1 MLLTLQI
8 YYLAVA
14 VLIFLYGLYSRKNAS
29 HSFGLGL
36 AANIFPVMFIP
47 YLDMDIARIAGMPLA
62 YLPIIAA
69 GFALAVRNHLRLPRA
84 YTGLLILSLLFCT
97 YALITTVYIGGMT
110 LTNFAYWFAWPLNLA
125 IFFSAASFF
134 SRVSPDMAARV
145 IYVTVFIL
153 VAGCVVGLLRYA
165 SGIAEDA
172 NFMPVMNRNGTV
184 VLIAMAFPLLLYL
197 HTERYISR
205 KVLILSITCVGLAL
219 LLTFSRSGLIGLM
232 CGMFIYYMRKSLR
245 GLLKTA
251 TAVAVVVLLALTGVA
266 DSSIERLERFSVTA
280 RMIIND
286 EQLDTSMNDYN
297 RVMLLSGAVATAKE
311 EFWFGTG
318 LGLDNYRRTYHRVSN
333 YFQDSKAHNFYLS
346 YFAELGIFGFS
357 MLMAM
362 CFLIYRTLPPLPS
375 RYRAFRVSFLVTA
388 VMMTMNEY
396 ILLPELWFFYGLLS
410 GVSISSARRPAALP
424 YQSQSRYA
432 WKNANAH

>member
-14 VLIFLYGLYSRKNAS
+14 VLIFLYGLYSSKNAS
-29 HSFGLGL
+29 RSFTLGV
-36 AANIFPVMFIP
+36 AANIFPVMLVP
-47 YLDMDIARIAGMPLA
+47 SQDMDIMRIVGLPLA
-62 YLPIIAA
+62 YLPVIAA
-69 GFALAVRNHLRLPRA
+69 GFALAVRNYRKLPKA
-84 YTGLLILSLLFCT
+84 YTSLLILSLLFST
-97 YALITTVYIGGMT
+97 YAFTTTVFIGGMT
-110 LTNFAYWFAWPLNLA
+110 VTNFAYWFAWPLNLV

-134 SRVSPDMAARV
+134 SRISSGTANKA
-145 IYVTVFIL
+145 IYATVFVL
-153 VAGCVVGLLRYA
+153 VAGCIVGLLRYV
-165 SGIAEDA
+165 SGMAEDA

-184 VLIAMAFPLLLYL
+184 VLVAMVFPLLLYL
-197 HTERYISR
+197 HSERYISR
-205 KVLILSITCVGLAL
+205 TALALSIGCVALAL
-219 LLTFSRSGLIGLM
+219 LFTFSRSGLIGLM
-232 CGMFIYYMRKSLR
+232 FGAFVYYMRMKPR
-245 GLLKTA
+245 GLLKTV
-251 TAVAVVVLLALTGVA
+251 TAASVVLVLVFTGIA
-266 DSSIERLERFSVTA
+266 DSSIQRLERISVTA
-280 RMIIND
+280 RMIAND
-286 EQLDTSMNDYN
+286 EQFDTSMNDYN
-297 RVMLLSGAVATAKE
+297 RVMLLTGAVATAKE

-333 YFQDSKAHNFYLS
+333 HFTDSKAHNFYLS

-375 RYRAFRVSFLVTA
+375 RYRAFRVSFLATA
-388 VMMTMNEY
+388 IMMTMNEY

-410 GVSISSARRPAALP
+410 GMSISLARHPTALP

>member
-1 MLLTLQI
+1 MLFTLQL
-8 YYLAVA
+8 YYLAVS
-14 VLIFLYGLYSRKNAS
+14 VLIFSYGLYSRKNAS

-36 AANIFPVMFIP
+36 GANIFPIMFVP
-47 YLDMDIARIAGMPLA
+47 YLDMDVARIAGMPLA

-69 GFALAVRNHLRLPRA
+69 GFALAVRNHFRLPRA
-84 YTGLLILSLLFCT
+84 YSSLLILSLVFCV
-97 YALITTVYIGGMT
+97 YAFITTVFIGGTT
-110 LTNFAYWFAWPLNLA
+110 LTNFAYWFAWPLNLV

-134 SRVSPDMAARV
+134 SRVSPDTAGRV
-145 IYVTVFIL
+145 IRATVFVL
-153 VAGCVVGLLRYA
+153 VAGCVVGLLRYV

-184 VLIAMAFPLLLYL
+184 VLIAMVFPLLLYL
-197 HTERYISR
+197 HSERYISK
-205 KVLILSITCVGLAL
+205 KVLILSIACVVLAL

-232 CGMFIYYMRKSLR
+232 CGVFIYYMRMSLR

-251 TAVAVVVLLALTGVA
+251 TAVGIVLVLAVTGVA

-286 EQLDTSMNDYN
+286 EQFDTSMNDYN
-297 RVMLLSGAVATAKE
+297 RVMLLTGAIATAKE
-311 EFWFGTG
+311 DFWFGTG
-318 LGLDNYRRTYHRVSN
+318 LGLENYRRTYHRVSN
-333 YFQDSKAHNFYLS
+333 HFPDSKAHNFYLS

-357 MLMAM
+357 LLLSM
-362 CFLIYRTLPPLPS
+362 CFLIYRTLPPLHS
-375 RYRAFRVSFLVTA
+375 RHRAFRVSFLVTA
-388 VMMTMNEY
+388 IMMMMNEY

-410 GVSISSARRPAALP
+410 GVSIRAARHPIALP
-424 YQSQSRYA
+424 YTSQPLNA

>member
-1 MLLTLQI
+1 
-8 YYLAVA
+8 
-14 VLIFLYGLYSRKNAS
+14 
-29 HSFGLGL
+29 
-36 AANIFPVMFIP
+36 
-47 YLDMDIARIAGMPLA
+47 
-62 YLPIIAA
+62 
-69 GFALAVRNHLRLPRA
+69 
-84 YTGLLILSLLFCT
+84 
-97 YALITTVYIGGMT
+97 
-110 LTNFAYWFAWPLNLA
+110 AYWFAWPLNLA

-145 IYVTVFIL
+145 IYVTVYIL

-219 LLTFSRSGLIGLM
+219 LLTFSRSGLIGVM

-251 TAVAVVVLLALTGVA
+251 TAVAVVLLLALTGVA

-286 EQLDTSMNDYN
+286 
-297 RVMLLSGAVATAKE
+297 
-311 EFWFGTG
+311 
-318 LGLDNYRRTYHRVSN
+318 
-333 YFQDSKAHNFYLS
+333 
-346 YFAELGIFGFS
+346 
-357 MLMAM
+357 
-362 CFLIYRTLPPLPS
+362 
-375 RYRAFRVSFLVTA
+375 
-388 VMMTMNEY
+388 
-396 ILLPELWFFYGLLS
+396 
-410 GVSISSARRPAALP
+410 
-424 YQSQSRYA
+424 
-432 WKNANAH
+432 